1 MPSEGSYVRKQYD
14 EDRVYLGD
22 LNIGMYS
29 CPDCDMP
36 TLICTTDADDE
47 PVEIHTG
54 ALGKQYGPEVPPTIG
69 ATASEAYVALAVGAL
84 RGSIMLARAVV
95 EATCK
100 DRGITSGLLV
110 AKIEQLHRQGFVSP
124 LVKDEA
130 HEIRYAGNDM
140 AHGDLQASIE
150 KEDAADMIALM
161 DNTIQEVYV
170 RPAQLARRQALRAA
184 RKSATGTNGAT
195 S

>member
-1 MPSEGSYVRKQYD
+1 MPPEGTYVRSQYD
-14 EDRVYLGD
+14 EDDTYLGD

-36 TLICTTDADDE
+36 TLICTTDGDDD

-54 ALGKQYGPEVPPTIG
+54 ALGKKYGPEVPAIIA

-100 DRGITSGLLV
+100 ERGITRGLLV
-110 AKIEQLHRQGFVSP
+110 AKIEELHGQGFVSP

-140 AHGDLQASIE
+140 AHGDLEASIE

-161 DNTIQEVYV
+161 DNTLQEVYI
-170 RPAQLARRQALRAA
+170 RPAQLAKRQAQRSA
-184 RKSATGTNGAT
+184 RKSATGGNGST
-195 S
+195 T